1 MRPIH
6 RFARAFA
13 SATSIL
19 MVFAAAASSAV
30 AATDAEDYA
39 SRRAAL
45 ARQLGPDAM
54 LVLLSPAPV
63 VRNGDVDWP
72 FRQEDNLL
80 YLTGLDAPETM
91 FVLLPGESEHREI
104 VFTRDSDPTTELW
117 TGHIATHDE
126 VKATSGVGEVA
137 SSSRFR
143 AFLQAAME
151 GRPWGGSGAYRGYA
165 GPGLPDWTKKVREG
179 RATIWML
186 MESRNLGGVPTPE
199 LALVEEMRRSYPELK
214 FRDAFPLLTDM
225 RMRKSPSEL
234 ATVQRAIDITIAAQK
249 AAMRRVSTATHEYQ
263 VEATI
268 EHSFR
273 SLGACCWAFPSIV
286 ASGRNATTLHYGSN
300 NDPVVQGGL
309 LLTDIGAEVDGYSAD
324 ITRTYPQNGTFT
336 AEQRAIYE
344 AVLRAQSESIT
355 LMKPGK
361 HMRDVHEKAGTIL
374 GEELLR
380 LGLIAK
386 NEPEQVRWYF
396 PHGLGHHLGLRTH
409 DVNDRAAVLAP
420 GMIITNEPGLY
431 IRAESVRATPAFKA
445 LTDEEREGVEAA
457 LAKYDGIGVRIEDD
471 ILITDGEPRNLS
483 IGAPRTVD
491 EIEAWMRGDG

>member
-19 MVFAAAASSAV
+19 VLFAAAASSAA
-30 AATDAEDYA
+30 AATDAGEYA

-45 ARQLGPDAM
+45 ARQLGPDAL
-54 LVLLSPAPV
+54 LVLLSPAPAI
-63 VRNGDVDWP
+63 RNGDVDWP
-72 FRQEDNLL
+72 LGQEDNLL

-199 LALVEEMRRSYPELK
+199 LALVEELRRSYP
-214 FRDAFPLLTDM
+214 
-225 RMRKSPSEL
+225 
-234 ATVQRAIDITIAAQK
+234 
-249 AAMRRVSTATHEYQ
+249 
-263 VEATI
+263 
-268 EHSFR
+268 
-273 SLGACCWAFPSIV
+273 
-286 ASGRNATTLHYGSN
+286 
-300 NDPVVQGGL
+300 
-309 LLTDIGAEVDGYSAD
+309 
-324 ITRTYPQNGTFT
+324 
-336 AEQRAIYE
+336 
-344 AVLRAQSESIT
+344 
-355 LMKPGK
+355 
-361 HMRDVHEKAGTIL
+361 
-374 GEELLR
+374 
-380 LGLIAK
+380 
-386 NEPEQVRWYF
+386 
-396 PHGLGHHLGLRTH
+396 
-409 DVNDRAAVLAP
+409 
-420 GMIITNEPGLY
+420 
-431 IRAESVRATPAFKA
+431 
-445 LTDEEREGVEAA
+445 
-457 LAKYDGIGVRIEDD
+457 
-471 ILITDGEPRNLS
+471 
-483 IGAPRTVD
+483 
-491 EIEAWMRGDG
+491 